1 MLYAPIEPER
11 QGHLQT
17 TSGHAIY
24 HEVCGAGSGIPV
36 LFLHGGPGSSI
47 NPTHRRFFDPQR
59 TRVVLFDQ
67 RGCGRSTP
75 RGAVECNTTAQLI
88 EDIEALREQLGV
100 QRWMLFGG
108 SWGSTLALAYAQAHP
123 ERVTGCVLRGVFLAT
138 RAEIDW
144 YFGGLRRFVPQAWCA
159 LTDGLPA
166 TAPPSV
172 VAWYAQQVFGADR
185 EAAVHAARRLAAYEG
200 AVMAVGEQAG
210 GTGAQ
215 DADVLLDRA
224 RIYLHYL
231 RNDCFLTDGA
241 LLEGIG
247 RIAHL
252 PAIIVQGRRDLVCP
266 PVTAHTLHRRWS
278 GSQLRMVEDGGHSAL
293 HPAMSAAL
301 VAAARDVLAL
311 LQ

>member
-1 MLYAPIEPER
+1 MLYAPIEPHR

-17 TSGHAIY
+17 ASGHGVY
-24 HEVCGAGSGIPV
+24 YEVCGNPSGIPV

-75 RGAVECNTTAQLI
+75 RGAVERNTTADLI
-88 EDIEALREQLGV
+88 EDIEALREMLSV
-100 QRWMLFGG
+100 QRWVLFGG

-123 ERVTGCVLRGVFLAT
+123 ARVSGCVLRGVFLAT
-138 RAEIDW
+138 RDEIDW
-144 YFGGLRRFVPQAWCA
+144 YFAGLRRFVPQAWSA
-159 LTDGLPA
+159 LMDGLAA
-166 TAPPSV
+166 TDASS
-172 VAWYAQQVFGADR
+172 AIDCYAQRVFGADR
-185 EAAVHAARRLAAYEG
+185 EIALGAARRLAAYES

-210 GTGAQ
+210 SGGAQ
-215 DADVLLDRA
+215 DAEALLDRV
-224 RIYLHYL
+224 RVYLHYL
-231 RNDCFLTDGA
+231 RNDCFLRAGA
-241 LLEGIG
+241 LLDGIE

-266 PVTAHTLHRRWS
+266 PVTADILHRRWA

-301 VAAARDVLAL
+301 VDAARDILAL

>member
-1 MLYAPIEPER
+1 MLHAPIEPDR
-11 QGHLQT
+11 LGHLPT
-17 TSGHAIY
+17 ASGHAIY
-24 HEVCGAGSGIPV
+24 YEVCGDSAGIPV
-36 LFLHGGPGSSI
+36 LFLHGGPGSAIS
-47 NPTHRRFFDPQR
+47 PTHRRFFDPR
-59 TRVVLFDQ
+59 RARVVLFDQ

-75 RGAVECNTTAQLI
+75 RGGVERNTTADLI
-88 EDIEALREQLGV
+88 DDIEALRELLGV

-123 ERVTGCVLRGVFLAT
+123 ARVSGCVLRGVFLAT

-144 YFGGLRRFVPQAWCA
+144 YFDGLRRFVPQAWSA
-159 LTDGLPA
+159 LMDGLVA
-166 TAPPSV
+166 TDPSSV
-172 VAWYAQQVFGADR
+172 VDWCARHVFGDDR
-185 EAAVHAARRLAAYEG
+185 ESALSASRRLAAYEN

-215 DADVLLDRA
+215 NADAMLDRA

-231 RNDCFLTDGA
+231 RNDCFLPEGA
-241 LLEGIG
+241 LLDGIE

-266 PVTAHTLHRRWS
+266 PGTAYALHRRWP

-301 VAAARDVLAL
+301 VGAARDMLAL

>member
-11 QGHLQT
+11 KGHLQT
-17 TSGHAIY
+17 ASGHAIY
-24 HEVCGAGSGIPV
+24 YEVSGAGGGVPV

-59 TRVVLFDQ
+59 TRIVLFDQ

-75 RGAVECNTTAQLI
+75 RGAVERNSTAELI
-88 EDIEALREQLGV
+88 EDIEALREHLGV

-108 SWGSTLALAYAQAHP
+108 SWGSTLALAYAQAHA
-123 ERVTGCVLRGVFLAT
+123 ERVSGCVLRGVFLAT
-138 RAEIDW
+138 RDEVDW
-144 YFGGLRRFVPQAWCA
+144 YFGGLRRFVPQAWGA
-159 LTDGLPA
+159 LMDGLPA
-166 TAPPSV
+166 TQPRDV
-172 VAWYAQQVFGADR
+172 VDWYAQRVFGPAR
-185 EAAVHAARRLAAYEG
+185 EAAVDAARRLAAYEG

-210 GTGAQ
+210 STGTQ

-224 RIYLHYL
+224 RVYLHYL
-231 RNDCFLTDGA
+231 RNDCFLSDGV
-241 LLEGIG
+241 LLEGVG

>member
-1 MLYAPIEPER
+1 MLYAPIEPDT
-11 QGHLQT
+11 QGHLPRA
-17 TSGHAIY
+17 SGQGVYYEA
-24 HEVCGAGSGIPV
+24 CGNPNGIPV

-47 NPTHRRFFDPQR
+47 SPTHRRFFDPQR
-59 TRVVLFDQ
+59 ARIVLFDQ

-75 RGAVECNTTAQLI
+75 RGAVEHNTTADLI
-88 EDIEALREQLGV
+88 DDIEALREMLGV

-123 ERVTGCVLRGVFLAT
+123 ARVSGCVLRGVFLAT

-144 YFGGLRRFVPQAWCA
+144 YFDGLRRFVPQAWSA
-159 LTDGLPA
+159 LMEGLAATDA
-166 TAPPSV
+166 PSV
-172 VAWYAQQVFGADR
+172 IDWYAQRVFGTDR
-185 EAAVHAARRLAAYEG
+185 EAALAAARRLAAYEG

-210 GTGAQ
+210 SSGSQ
-215 DADVLLDRA
+215 DAEALLDRA
-224 RIYLHYL
+224 RVYLHFL
-231 RNDCFLTDGA
+231 RNHCFMRDG
-241 LLEGIG
+241 LLLDGIE

-266 PVTAHTLHRRWS
+266 PVTAYALHRHWN

-293 HPAMSAAL
+293 HPAMSGAL
-301 VAAARDVLAL
+301 VDAARDMLAL